1 VKKFEVHSAFAPAG
15 DQGAAISELSRGVVA
30 RKKAQTLKGVTGSG
44 KTFTMAKII
53 EQAQLPTLVISH
65 NKTLAA
71 QLYREFKDFFPENA
85 VEYFVSYYDYYQPEA
100 YVPGKDL
107 YIEKD
112 ASINEEIDRLR
123 LAATAA
129 LLERRDVIVVATVS
143 CIYGIGNPRDYRD
156 MRLELSVGARLDP
169 EEARRRLVRLLYER
183 NDALLERA
191 HFRVRGDV
199 LEIYPSYTTDAV
211 RVEFFGDQIERIRKI
226 HPLTGESLGDADFY
240 LIYPAKHFV
249 TPEEK
254 LPDALQRIRDELA
267 ARHEELLE
275 AGKLVEAERLKSRT
289 EYDLEMLEEMG
300 YCPGIENY
308 SRHLSGREEGERPA
322 VLLDFF
328 PDKFLMFI
336 DESHVTIPQIR
347 GMYEGDRARKLN
359 LVRYG
364 FRLPSALD
372 NRPLYF
378 AEFEALID
386 RVVYVSATPS
396 GEELEKSEK
405 LVEQVIR
412 PTGLLDPEL
421 EVRPTEGQIEDLY
434 AEIRRRIQ
442 AGERTLVT
450 TLTKRM
456 AEDLAEYL
464 SELGLKV
471 RYLHSEV
478 ETIERVEI
486 LRDLRAGEFDV
497 LVGINL
503 LREGLDLPE
512 VSLIGI
518 LDADKIGFLRSA
530 TSLIQIIGRAAR
542 HVNGKVIMYA
552 DRVSEAMKLA
562 IEETERRRRL
572 QAEFNRL
579 HGVTPTSISKS
590 VQDLLVRRKEEK
602 QGLARFDL
610 ELLERQYNVLVPKQ
624 RQALIKRL
632 EEEMLEL
639 AKDLEFER
647 AAVLRDEIQ
656 RLKEEAGAPR
666 ASGRHG
672 GDRASERH
680 GDDRASERY
689 GDDRVS
695 GRHGDSSPAVSGSET
710 ARNPRVPL
718 RHGARKRRFPGSTPS

>member
-1 VKKFEVHSAFAPAG
+1 VVKQFRVVSGFQPAG
-15 DQGAAISELSRGVVA
+15 DQAQAIEALSRGLRA
-30 RKKAQTLKGVTGSG
+30 GHKAQTLKGVTGSG

-71 QLYREFKDFFPENA
+71 QLYREFKDFLPDNA

-112 ASINEEIDRLR
+112 SSINQEIDRLR
-123 LAATAA
+123 LAATAS
-129 LLERRDVIVVATVS
+129 LLERRDVVVVATVS
-143 CIYGIGNPRDYRD
+143 CIYGIGNPRDYRE
-156 MRLELSVGARLDP
+156 MRLELAVGARLDP

-183 NDALLERA
+183 NDAVLERA

-199 LEIYPSYTTDAV
+199 LEIFPSYTTDAV

-226 HPLTGESLGDADFY
+226 HPLTGESLGEADFY

-249 TPEEK
+249 TPEER
-254 LPDALQRIRDELA
+254 LPDALERIRSELVV
-267 ARHEELLE
+267 RHKELLE
-275 AGKLVEAERLKSRT
+275 GGKLVEAERLKSRT
-289 EYDLEMLEEMG
+289 EYDLEMLQEMG

-328 PDKFLMFI
+328 PGRFLMFI
-336 DESHVTIPQIR
+336 DESHVTVPQVR

-378 AEFEALID
+378 AEFERLINQ
-386 RVVYVSATPS
+386 VIFVSATPS
-396 GEELEKSEK
+396 
-405 LVEQVIR
+405 Q
-412 PTGLLDPEL
+412 
-421 EVRPTEGQIEDLY
+421 EGQIEDLY
-434 AEIRRRIQ
+434 AEIRKRIQ

-486 LRDLRAGEFDV
+486 LRDLRLGEFDV

-530 TSLIQIIGRAAR
+530 TSLIQTIGRASR
-542 HVNGKVIMYA
+542 HLNGKVIMYA
-552 DRVSEAMKLA
+552 DRMSEAMRVA
-562 IEETERRRRL
+562 IDETERRRRI
-572 QAEFNRL
+572 QAEHNRT
-579 HGVTPTSISKS
+579 HGITPTSVSKA
-590 VQDLLVRRKEEK
+590 VQDLLVRHKEEK

-610 ELLERQYNVLVPKQ
+610 EVIEKQYNVVVPKQ

-632 EEEMLEL
+632 EQEMLEL

-647 AAVLRDEIQ
+647 AAVLRDEIR
-656 RLKEEAGAPR
+656 RLEELAGPQR
-666 ASGRHG
+666 AS
-672 GDRASERH
+672 
-680 GDDRASERY
+680 
-689 GDDRVS
+689 
-695 GRHGDSSPAVSGSET
+695 
-710 ARNPRVPL
+710 
-718 RHGARKRRFPGSTPS
+718 KRT